1 MLSWPLFSVTTS
13 TLNLKNVNVYLI
25 GMMGAGKST
34 TGQLLAQKLGY
45 QLFDSDTLIT
55 QLAGTSVNQ
64 IFAEQGEAEFR
75 KLETQVLSEL
85 SAYTRLVVATGGGI
99 VIEASNWSHLQQG
112 LVVWLDVP
120 LAYLWERLQ
129 SDSSRP
135 LLKTENPYETLEKL
149 MQQRRH
155 RYAQADVHIVVK
167 PDWTAEQVAEQVLE
181 GIAKVIKTEDS

>member
-1 MLSWPLFSVTTS
+1 VTSLS
-13 TLNLKNVNVYLI
+13 LNLKNINVYLI

-45 QLFDSDTLIT
+45 RLFDSDALIT
-55 QLAGTSVNQ
+55 QLAGTSINQ

-99 VIEASNWSHLQQG
+99 VTEPINWSYLQQG
-112 LVVWLDVP
+112 LVVWLDIP
-120 LAYLWERLQ
+120 IQHLWERIQ
-129 SDSSRP
+129 ADSSRP
-135 LLKTENPYETLEKL
+135 LLKTEKPYETLETL

-155 RYAQADVHIVVK
+155 LYAQADVHTVVK
-167 PDWTAEQVAEQVLE
+167 PSWTAEQVAEQITV
-181 GIAKVIKTEDS
+181 GISKVIKMEDP

>member
-1 MLSWPLFSVTTS
+1 
-13 TLNLKNVNVYLI
+13 
-25 GMMGAGKST
+25 MGAGKST

-55 QLAGTSVNQ
+55 QLADTSINQ
-64 IFAEQGEAEFR
+64 IFAEQGEDAFR

-99 VIEASNWSHLQQG
+99 VTQPSNWSHLQQG

-120 LAYLWERLQ
+120 LEHLWKRIQ
-129 SDSSRP
+129 VDASRP
-135 LLKTENPYETLEKL
+135 LLQTERPYETLEQL

-155 RYAQADVHIVVK
+155 LYAQADVHTVIK
-167 PDWTAEQVAEQVLE
+167 PDWSTEQVADQIIE
-181 GIAKVIKTEDS
+181 GISKVIKVEDT

>member
-1 MLSWPLFSVTTS
+1 MKYLTAVTS
-13 TLNLKNVNVYLI
+13 SILDLRNINLYLI
-25 GMMGAGKST
+25 GMMGAGKSS

-55 QLAGTSVNQ
+55 QLTNLSINQ

-99 VIEASNWSHLQQG
+99 VTEPINWSHLQQG
-112 LVVWLDVP
+112 LIVWLDVS
-120 LAYLWERLQ
+120 LEQLWDRIQ
-129 SDSSRP
+129 TDSSRP
-135 LLKTENPYETLEKL
+135 LLKTANPYQTIEKL

-155 RYAQADVHIVVK
+155 LYAQADVHTVIR
-167 PDWTAEQVAEQVLE
+167 PDWTVEQVADQVLD
-181 GIAKVIKTEDS
+181 GILKVIKIKDC